1 MKLIV
6 CEKCE
11 AEYKITHNMNERYYV
26 MEYCTFCGE
35 ILNDDELQDEVE
47 LVGYGEEDD

>member
-11 AEYKITHNMNERYYV
+11 AEYKITHNMNKRYYI
-26 MEYCTFCGE
+26 MEYCTFCSG
-35 ILNDDELQDEVE
+35 ILNDELQDEIE
-47 LVGYGEEDD
+47 LTGYEEED

>member
-11 AEYKITHNMNERYYV
+11 AEWKMLHNMSEHYYIV
-26 MEYCTFCGE
+26 KYCTFCGE
-35 ILNDDELQDEVE
+35 EFSDDMEDEVE
-47 LVGYGEEDD
+47 LIVYEQEDY

>member
-11 AEYKITHNMNERYYV
+11 AEYKIYHNMRERYYV
-26 MEYCTFCGE
+26 MEYCTFCGADLLSELEDE
-35 ILNDDELQDEVE
+35 IEDWDEID
-47 LVGYGEEDD
+47 

>member
-6 CEKCE
+6 CDKCE

-35 ILNDDELQDEVE
+35 FLNDDELQDEIE
-47 LVGYGEEDD
+47 LVDYEEEY

>member
-11 AEYKITHNMNERYYV
+11 AEWKMLHNMNDHYYV
-26 MEYCTFCGE
+26 VTYCTFCGE
-35 ILNDDELQDEVE
+35 ELTQEELQDEVDLE
-47 LVGYGEEDD
+47 IYEEDD